1 MFDVFPVCF
10 LCVFLC
16 FILVV
21 LHETDQ
27 IVAIIGFVFCN
38 FFSPAGTIC
47 GKKNSSAVELCED
60 CGRRGRPTKVL
71 SEEEQAQL
79 EAVRAARIKSDNAPM
94 PATLVLNLVSRFVFL
109 FALFIDLVTDKVQP
123 LSRNWG
129 GRARVGNCKCLR
141 IEGFKD
147 LSS

>member
-1 MFDVFPVCF
+1 MFDVCLMCF

-27 IVAIIGFVFCN
+27 IVAIIGVCFLY

-79 EAVRAARIKSDNAPM
+79 EVVRAARIKSDNAPM
-94 PATLVLNLVSRFVFL
+94 PATLVLNLEL
-109 FALFIDLVTDKVQP
+109 
-123 LSRNWG
+123 G
-129 GRARVGNCKCLR
+129 GPGTCWKL
-141 IEGFKD
+141 
-147 LSS
+147 